1 MSYVPKRL
9 IDINLLQNMVSLNPL
24 INKPSS
30 RLLTYDIPII
40 NTPIKTQKIVSL
52 GEKIDKIKT
61 GGFEKIGYSLLNGLM
76 FITVCIIIYSVLH
89 YKYYKKKNIRRNNKV
104 K

>member
-24 INKPSS
+24 VGNPST
-30 RLLTYDIPII
+30 RLLTYVPII
-40 NTPIKTQKIVSL
+40 NNPIKSEKIISL

-89 YKYYKKKNIRRNNKV
+89 YKYYKKKSIKS
-104 K
+104 